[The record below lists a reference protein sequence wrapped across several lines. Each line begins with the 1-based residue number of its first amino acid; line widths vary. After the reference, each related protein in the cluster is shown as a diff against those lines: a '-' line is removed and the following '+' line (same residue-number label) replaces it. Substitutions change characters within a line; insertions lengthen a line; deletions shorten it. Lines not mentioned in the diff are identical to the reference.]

1 MPKPEKQRT
10 EERRSSTAASRAQR
24 KRTRSV
30 AKEAAR
36 KARAGAEKSKKTRSE
51 KKAGRAGGAASRV
64 SRAEETKA
72 LDDTEAG
79 KEKKTADET
88 KGAAYERKAA
98 DETGGAGEKKAVD
111 ETGATEAA
119 NILTMAA
126 QNHDQI
132 FNQWVGKQVTIKGV
146 GGTITRIPGEDG
158 DSVRTRRRNVWSDT
172 KFHTFVIERAPESQG
187 EGLVAFR
194 AKGTDLYLTISLY
207 GDKARRGISSTLSR
221 TPLHPDLVP
230 VVVDFAVG
238 RGDDNF
244 EGKGFSY
251 SPMTVEPGPPSLLQA
266 FRLEQNFLALFT
278 ELASRHGL
286 GHTCDRNTGIPPYPS
301 PPTYLGMK
309 HGTLRR
315 HLPKGD

>member
-1 MPKPEKQRT
+1 
-10 EERRSSTAASRAQR
+10 
-24 KRTRSV
+24 
-30 AKEAAR
+30 
-36 KARAGAEKSKKTRSE
+36 
-51 KKAGRAGGAASRV
+51 
-64 SRAEETKA
+64 
-72 LDDTEAG
+72 
-79 KEKKTADET
+79 
-88 KGAAYERKAA
+88 
-98 DETGGAGEKKAVD
+98 
-111 ETGATEAA
+111 
-119 NILTMAA
+119 MAA

-266 FRLEQNFLALFT
+266 FRLEQNFSGSLH
-278 ELASRHGL
+278 RV
-286 GHTCDRNTGIPPYPS
+286 GIKTRFG
-301 PPTYLGMK
+301 TYLRSQ
-309 HGTLRR
+309 HWNSTVSQSP
-315 HLPKGD
+315 HLLGDETWYLAETFTQR